1 MPALLAR
8 FENHTIKIWEKHGIQ
23 QVGFWSVTSS
33 PFNPIPLSAIPHH
46 HASRHLL
53 ILTLRNTLVGPDTNI
68 LTYMLKWESLADREQ
83 KWNAFFADP
92 EWIEARANSEKDGPI
107 NAKVSNT
114 FLTPTKFSALQ

>member
-1 MPALLAR
+1 LVLSHPSLL
-8 FENHTIKIWEKHGIQ
+8 
-23 QVGFWSVTSS
+23 
-33 PFNPIPLSAIPHH
+33 PPLLCAIPTNV
-46 HASRHLL
+46 HLDTY
-53 ILTLRNTLVGPDTNI
+53 ILYSRNTLVGPDTNI